1 VSPPARAPSNAGHIR
16 PASTGQG
23 CPRPSEYRLQ
33 LREKQK
39 AKRYYGVRE
48 RQFRLYFQRA
58 RRASGPVG
66 ENLLRGLERPLDN
79 VLYRLGLAG
88 TRAQT
93 RQFVGHRH
101 VLVNGRAGDRPSYE
115 VEPDDVISPKPDAP
129 IEPVGAG
136 RHGAGRRRTRLAP
149 GGSRQPHRP
158 RRAVPERDEVDAPVQ
173 EQLIVQLYSK

>member
-1 VSPPARAPSNAGHIR
+1 MSPPARAPSNAGHIR
-16 PASTGQG
+16 PASTAKVA
-23 CPRPSEYRLQ
+23 RVPSEYRLQ

-88 TRAQT
+88 ARAQA
-93 RQFVGHRH
+93 RQFVGTGTCWLTAARATGRPTRWSRTTSSAPSRTLRSSR
-101 VLVNGRAGDRPSYE
+101 LVR
-115 VEPDDVISPKPDAP
+115 DAT
-129 IEPVGAG
+129 ELVGAVPGWLLADHDNLTG
-136 RHGAGRRRTRLAP
+136 RVERSPSATR
-149 GGSRQPHRP
+149 STRQYR
-158 RRAVPERDEVDAPVQ
+158 
-173 EQLIVQLYSK
+173 SN